1 MNHRYGF
8 LIHIITLLLL
18 SLPCQAEVFLA
29 QKTLTINVHG
39 ATIHDVLKTV
49 TQQAQIKIVALEE
62 TNIGNVRISKKFW
75 NLPLEE
81 GIHRVLSGW
90 NYGISRDTRTG
101 RITTLY
107 LVSQRIDTSGKDH
120 TLDTSTHSAS
130 HRNFSESQ
138 PPPTILSQTYD
149 ANVLQ
154 PTDNQETEEEEDVFS
169 DEEFETLPP
178 NLIETLE
185 RWQRNG
191 NG

>member
-1 MNHRYGF
+1 MNNRYGF

-18 SLPCQAEVFLA
+18 SLPCQAEVVLT
-29 QKTLTINVHG
+29 QNTLTINVDS
-39 ATIHDVLKTV
+39 ATIRDVLKTL

-62 TNIGNVRISKKFW
+62 TNIGNVKISKKFW

-90 NYGISRDTRTG
+90 NYGISRDIRTG

-107 LVSQRIDTSGKDH
+107 LVSQRIDTSGEGH
-120 TLDTSTHSAS
+120 ARDTSTHSPLHSDFA
-130 HRNFSESQ
+130 ESQ
-138 PPPTILSQTYD
+138 SQPTILSQTYD
-149 ANVLQ
+149 TNVLQ
-154 PTDNQETEEEEDVFS
+154 PRDNQEAEEEEDVFS